1 MRWHTFRVGTR
12 LPPQIVPSPLID
24 IPHSSS
30 DRIAIALRIHH
41 VIYVVGAEVAPNVS
55 SNLTIEM
62 EHFKLIVLKTTPSNG
77 VVNKHTDTP
86 RRKTL

>member
-1 MRWHTFRVGTR
+1 
-12 LPPQIVPSPLID
+12 
-24 IPHSSS
+24 
-30 DRIAIALRIHH
+30 
-41 VIYVVGAEVAPNVS
+41 VGAEVTPNVS

-77 VVNKHTDTP
+77 VVNKHTEKP